1 MCGACAR
8 SKDRA
13 VKTCAARESGK
24 LNIEAKLGWD
34 VFQVDSEQPHI
45 VVNHEIC
52 QTRCTVRYCLHVC
65 PANLYSLDEQGR
77 VLVNYEGCLE
87 CGTCFIA
94 CRDDALTWHYPRA
107 GYGVQYRFG

>member
-1 MCGACAR
+1 M
-8 SKDRA
+8 
-13 VKTCAARESGK
+13 
-24 LNIEAKLGWD
+24 NIEAKLGWD

>member
-1 MCGACAR
+1 M
-8 SKDRA
+8 
-13 VKTCAARESGK
+13 
-24 LNIEAKLGWD
+24 NIEAKLGWD

-52 QTRCTVRYCLHVC
+52 QTHCTVRYCLHVC

-107 GYGVQYRFG
+107 SYGVQYRFG